1 MLEHDAISLFRR
13 SDRGS
18 MTRTAS
24 GTADLELV
32 DLGHGDVAD
41 ARPAR
46 VYVRACMRDDEG
58 WREKK
63 RGGRESEE
71 GREGGR
77 KGRRERMR
85 REKECPL
92 SLMKILQALTKTSDV
107 VVVFRRDPAP
117 IARAAA
123 SKR

>member
-1 MLEHDAISLFRR
+1 ME
-13 SDRGS
+13 
-18 MTRTAS
+18 
-24 GTADLELV
+24 
-32 DLGHGDVAD
+32 
-41 ARPAR
+41 
-46 VYVRACMRDDEG
+46 
-58 WREKK
+58 REKE
-63 RGGRESEE
+63 RGEREWE